1 VKRTDR
7 KSHCPVN
14 FALETVGDPWSLLVV
29 RDIVF
34 HGKHAFGEFLA
45 SEERITTSVLADRL
59 ATLVRTGILTK
70 RRSATDRRKES
81 YSLTEKGRA
90 LIPVLVELAN
100 WGVGY
105 DPDVAANPF
114 WVSKAQT
121 DRAGLYRIIH
131 QTVLAGGSVFR
142 GENSVIS
149 QLERAAAPD
158 RPALPPGHR
167 ISSSEPP
174 PAVQARLQC

>member
-1 VKRTDR
+1 MNV
-7 KSHCPVN
+7 
-14 FALETVGDPWSLLVV
+14 ALETVGDPWSLLVV

-70 RRSATDRRKES
+70 RRSAADRRKES
-81 YSLTEKGRA
+81 YSLTEKGLA

-100 WGVGY
+100 WGVSY

-121 DRAGLYRIIH
+121 DQAGLYQLIRN
-131 QTVLAGGSVFR
+131 TVLAGGSVFR
-142 GENSVIS
+142 GENTVIG
-149 QLERAAAPD
+149 QLERAAGTCQIGPS
-158 RPALPPGHR
+158 RTPN
-167 ISSSEPP
+167 
-174 PAVQARLQC
+174 

>member
-1 VKRTDR
+1 MKRTDR

-59 ATLVRTGILTK
+59 ATLVRTGILAK
-70 RRSATDRRKES
+70 RRSAADRRKES
-81 YSLTEKGRA
+81 YSLTEKGLA

-100 WGVGY
+100 WGVGH
-105 DPDVAANPF
+105 DPDVAANPC

-131 QTVLAGGSVFR
+131 DTVLAGGSVFR

-149 QLERAAAPD
+149 QLERAAAPA
-158 RPALPPGHR
+158 RPAPSTRTPNQQ
-167 ISSSEPP
+167 S
-174 PAVQARLQC
+174 

>member
-14 FALETVGDPWSLLVV
+14 VALETVGDPWSLLVV

-59 ATLVRTGILTK
+59 ATLVQTGILAK

-100 WGVGY
+100 WGVGH
-105 DPDVAANPF
+105 DPDVAANPC

-131 QTVLAGGSVFR
+131 DTVLAGGSVFR

-149 QLERAAAPD
+149 QLERAAAPA
-158 RPALPPGHR
+158 RPVLPPGH
-167 ISSSEPP
+167 SSSEPP
-174 PAVQARLQC
+174 PTVQTPRQR

>member
-1 VKRTDR
+1 MKRTDR

-59 ATLVRTGILTK
+59 ATLVRTGILAK

-105 DPDVAANPF
+105 DPDVAADPF

-131 QTVLAGGSVFR
+131 DTVLAGGSVFR

-149 QLERAAAPD
+149 QLEQAAAPA

-174 PAVQARLQC
+174 PTVQTLLQR